1 MSGDEVTPPNPDP
14 RSQQFIGKVL
24 KGWEE
29 IRNALLFVE
38 ELRKQQK
45 NELARVEVYEYSEN
59 SSLNASFRSIKELD
73 DFLQSR
79 FRTLLLEGK
88 EGDGDTSK
96 PQIDVMNEVMGEV
109 IL

>member
-14 RSQQFIGKVL
+14 HSQQFIGRVL

-73 DFLQSR
+73 DFLESR
-79 FRTLLLEGK
+79 FRTLLLEGR
-88 EGDGDTSK
+88 DDNDISSTHM
-96 PQIDVMNEVMGEV
+96 DVMSEVRGEV
-109 IL
+109 QLE